1 MLGDMDKWF
10 PWERL
15 PNETGPSWA
24 AFVIYRDQG
33 PTRTL
38 EATAKAVGK
47 HSSTLGDFARRW
59 DWQPRVLAWDAEV
72 DRQRRAAFLKLQNQ
86 TIKKHVEVATKLREL
101 ATDAIGRI
109 HASMLADEPRDAL
122 AFLQAAIKI
131 EKTALGLP
139 AETINHTANRDPMQ
153 IYFDNLDEGKLLEM
167 TEQAVRVLKN
177 KSQQHDEVPDGRV
190 ADAADGVAD
199 AADE

>member
-1 MLGDMDKWF
+1 MFGDMDKWF

-24 AFVIYRDQG
+24 AFVVYRDAG

-38 EATAKAVGK
+38 EAAAKTVGK
-47 HSSTLGDFARRW
+47 HRSTLNDFARRW
-59 DWQPRVLAWDAEV
+59 DWQPRALAWDAEV
-72 DRQRRAAFLKLQNQ
+72 DRQRRAAFLRLQRE
-86 TIKKHVEVATKLREL
+86 TIKKHVEAAVTLRKL
-101 ATDAIGRI
+101 AMDAVGRI

-131 EKTALGLP
+131 EQTSLGLP

-153 IYFDNLDEGKLLEM
+153 IYFDNLDEEKLLEL
-167 TEQAVRVLKN
+167 TEQALQVMKN
-177 KSQQHDEVPDGRV
+177 QSQQREGEPDVGGLDE
-190 ADAADGVAD
+190 
-199 AADE
+199 DE